1 MGRREQMKMINLK
14 DQKME
19 LEIRSKENVRNNGEV
34 FTPTYIVDD
43 MLKLIPVKTWKDPEY
58 VFLEPTCGNGQFLV
72 RIFQKRIDSN
82 IPVLDALNTIIG
94 MDISEENIID
104 SRKRLYEL
112 ASQIKRI
119 NKVKAK
125 AIILNNIFQVDDSL
139 KVLKEYGEEKGILF
153 NKKFVYSDPTGNG
166 QVMEIAER
174 RELEG

>member
-1 MGRREQMKMINLK
+1 
-14 DQKME
+14 ME
-19 LEIRSKENVRNNGEV
+19 HIRSKENVRNNGEV

-104 SRKRLYEL
+104 SRKRLFEL

-119 NKVKAK
+119 NKAKAK
-125 AIILNNIFQVDDSL
+125 AIIINNIFQVDDSL
-139 KVLKEYGEEKGILF
+139 KVLKEYGEGKGILY

-166 QVMEIAER
+166 
-174 RELEG
+174 

>member
-1 MGRREQMKMINLK
+1 MINLK

-19 LEIRSKENVRNNGEV
+19 HIRSKENVRNNGEV

-43 MLKLIPVKTWKDPEY
+43 MLKLIPEKAWKDPSF
-58 VFLEPTCGNGQFLV
+58 VFIEPTCGNGQFLV

-119 NKVKAK
+119 NKAKAK
-125 AIILNNIFQVDDSL
+125 AIIINNIFQVDDSL
-139 KVLKEYGEEKGILF
+139 KVLREYGEEKGILF
-153 NKKFVYSDPTGNG
+153 NKKFVYRD
-166 QVMEIAER
+166 
-174 RELEG
+174 LL

>member
-1 MGRREQMKMINLK
+1 
-14 DQKME
+14 
-19 LEIRSKENVRNNGEV
+19 
-34 FTPTYIVDD
+34 
-43 MLKLIPVKTWKDPEY
+43 MLKLIPAKAWKDPS
-58 VFLEPTCGNGQFLV
+58 FLFIEPTCGNGQFLV

-119 NKVKAK
+119 NKAKAK
-125 AIILNNIFQVDDSL
+125 AIIINNIFQVDDSL
-139 KVLKEYGEEKGILF
+139 KVLREYGEEKGILY